1 MKTRIISIIISIAFA
16 IALVSCEN
24 AKNDNS
30 SEYPS
35 NVWNPEVSQR
45 EILKEQGSMCG
56 VLYMNYSYEEM
67 EGINKDRKYYE
78 KIFDDTG
85 SIKNFPFLR
94 DIPDSQI
101 ISTPQGT
108 EIYLIIP
115 CDPNAHV
122 SIYPLEFDE
131 ETFEPKRGEE
141 TLYSSETGAPIV
153 LQCNYSDLFSDAEIE
168 ITDSNGEKLIWRP
181 FISLK
186 DGSVNNQTENGKTI
200 LDFTEYDFTDRDVEE

>member
-1 MKTRIISIIISIAFA
+1 M
-16 IALVSCEN
+16 
-24 AKNDNS
+24 
-30 SEYPS
+30 
-35 NVWNPEVSQR
+35 
-45 EILKEQGSMCG
+45 
-56 VLYMNYSYEEM
+56 
-67 EGINKDRKYYE
+67 
-78 KIFDDTG
+78 
-85 SIKNFPFLR
+85 
-94 DIPDSQI
+94 
-101 ISTPQGT
+101 
-108 EIYLIIP
+108 
-115 CDPNAHV
+115 
-122 SIYPLEFDE
+122 EFDE